1 MFIFKY
7 CFTVIEKW
15 YFMCIS
21 NVTYNVITFSCHLAV
36 ASFLQSDA
44 IFT

>member
-7 CFTVIEKW
+7 CFIVIEK
-15 YFMCIS
+15 YFMYII
-21 NVTYNVITFSCHLAV
+21 NVTYNVITFSCNLV
-36 ASFLQSDA
+36 VTSFSQSDT